1 MFFEKRLELIRK
13 YCSQYKYLD
22 ELEEDGSRILLTNVT
37 LSNFYSNQLNEQ
49 FKRNNDVINAE
60 LLKQAS
66 SDNSKMLMMVVLFN
80 DYQNPYLSNESEL
93 KIAKIELSVWDNAQ
107 RSSYASRSG
116 SGGASDSNESPIM
129 ITTHVF

>member
-1 MFFEKRLELIRK
+1 MFFDKRLELIRK

-49 FKRNNDVINAE
+49 FKCNNDVANIE
-60 LLKQAS
+60 LLEQVS
-66 SDNSKMLMMVVLFN
+66 NDNSKMLMMVVLFN
-80 DYQNPYLSNESEL
+80 DYQNPYLSDESEL
-93 KIAKIELSVWDNAQ
+93 KIAKVELSVFDNTQ
-107 RSSYASRSG
+107 QNASETVESKTHV
-116 SGGASDSNESPIM
+116 SPIM

>member
-1 MFFEKRLELIRK
+1 MFFDKRLELIRK

-49 FKRNNDVINAE
+49 FKCNNDVANIE
-60 LLKQAS
+60 LLEQVS
-66 SDNSKMLMMVVLFN
+66 NDNSKMLMMVVLFN
-80 DYQNPYLSNESEL
+80 DYQNPYLFDESEL
-93 KIAKIELSVWDNAQ
+93 KIAKVELSVFDNTQ
-107 RSSYASRSG
+107 QNASETVESKTHV
-116 SGGASDSNESPIM
+116 SPIM

>member
-93 KIAKIELSVWDNAQ
+93 KIAKIELSVWDNVQ
-107 RSSYASRSG
+107 RSSYASR

>member
-49 FKRNNDVINAE
+49 FKHDNDITNSE
-60 LLKQAS
+60 LLKQVS
-66 SDNSKMLMMVVLFN
+66 NDNSKMLMMVVLFN
-80 DYQNPYLSNESEL
+80 DYQNPYLSDESEL
-93 KIAKIELSVWDNAQ
+93 KIIKVELSIFDNNSQ
-107 RSSYASRSG
+107 KSS
-116 SGGASDSNESPIM
+116 SDTVKTQTNNSPIM
-129 ITTHVF
+129 IKTHIF